1 MCKSHEGQALF
12 QQIDLHV
19 VGRDDKNVAERQSSC
34 RCCASLNAMDQQILD
49 QPRDGLYFLQRRL
62 GASFVLHVEER
73 DARRL

>member
-1 MCKSHEGQALF
+1 
-12 QQIDLHV
+12 
-19 VGRDDKNVAERQSSC
+19 
-34 RCCASLNAMDQQILD
+34 MDQQILD